1 MKTILVPLDHT
12 AAAEHILAYANKLAV
27 RWPAEVVLLHCP
39 APAATAPTEATL
51 AAEEQRLHSL
61 VERLRYQQLTRQDG
75 RRIRYRYR
83 VLPGCLAD
91 HIRAEAALCD
101 AALVVLGL
109 EHLDCCQHLAPS
121 NHAVGLTERLTCPV
135 LLVPAGRR
143 SLPRHLVLSADFA
156 ARDERLMRQ
165 LSALAGAFPAPLDLV
180 QTYPPTDR
188 PRRLQLKQALQAATA
203 QLAWLA
209 PVAAHLVE
217 DEARLEGVDEFCA
230 RAHADLLVIAPASA
244 AELAHYFATCYTKTR
259 AYHTQIP
266 VLVLRPTRPTASA
279 EACCARCAAHT
290 VLDDVGAGSYP
301 AGSYPAGSYPVEL
314 APTPAPKLLP

>member
-1 MKTILVPLDHT
+1 MKTLLVPIDHT
-12 AAAEHILAYANKLAV
+12 ATAEHTLAYANKLAV
-27 RWPAEVVLLHCP
+27 RWPAEIVVLYCHP
-39 APAATAPTEATL
+39 ATAKLTAEVEAENL
-51 AAEEQRLHSL
+51 ATQEQRLRSL

-91 HIRAEAALCD
+91 HIQAEAALCD

-230 RAHADLLVIAPASA
+230 RAHADLLVIAPTSA

-266 VLVLRPTRPTASA
+266 VLVLRAIGYHAGQES
-279 EACCARCAAHT
+279 CCARCAQHPEPLAISSVRSVYHT
-290 VLDDVGAGSYP
+290 IPWV
-301 AGSYPAGSYPVEL
+301 
-314 APTPAPKLLP
+314 